1 LISSI
6 EERPGRN
13 AWLEIDTGALRRNA
27 HRFQGIVEPAR
38 TLPMIKADGYGL
50 GALTVADALRP
61 AGPYAF
67 GVATVGEGT
76 ALRMGGVTER
86 IVVFSP
92 SRADDVAT
100 LIRHRL
106 EPAMLSLASMQH
118 FGEESREAGAC
129 LPVHLEIDTGMGRAG
144 LPWGEAARWSEG
156 VASVLEEGGL
166 TLESTF
172 SHFHSADTDVAAT
185 RAQLSRFEGTI
196 GALRAR
202 GVDPGLL
209 HIANSAA
216 ALADPSYHLNLVRPG
231 LYLFGGG
238 RGLVGGDEPPPEPVI
253 RVRARVLEVRELP
266 AGTTVSYGATF
277 MTERASRLAT
287 LGIGYADGLPHG
299 ASNRASALLEGRRV
313 PIRGAV
319 CMDLTVVDVTGVDEV
334 QPGSVAT
341 LLGREGDE
349 EITLHELAEAGG
361 AIEYEVLTGLG
372 AGLPRVMVDSGRMET
387 ESLTHVE

>member
-1 LISSI
+1 
-6 EERPGRN
+6 
-13 AWLEIDTGALRRNA
+13 LR
-27 HRFQGIVEPAR
+27 
-38 TLPMIKADGYGL
+38 D
-50 GALTVADALRP
+50 
-61 AGPYAF
+61 
-67 GVATVGEGT
+67 
-76 ALRMGGVTER
+76 
-86 IVVFSP
+86 
-92 SRADDVAT
+92 
-100 LIRHRL
+100 
-106 EPAMLSLASMQH
+106 
-118 FGEESREAGAC
+118 
-129 LPVHLEIDTGMGRAG
+129 
-144 LPWGEAARWSEG
+144 
-156 VASVLEEGGL
+156 
-166 TLESTF
+166 
-172 SHFHSADTDVAAT
+172 
-185 RAQLSRFEGTI
+185 
-196 GALRAR
+196 R

-238 RGLVGGDEPPPEPVI
+238 RGMVGGGDPPPEPVV

-277 MTERASRLAT
+277 VTERASRLAT
-287 LGIGYADGLPHG
+287 LGIGYADGFPHG

-372 AGLPRVMVDSGRMET
+372 AGLPRVMVDSGRMNT
-387 ESLTHVE
+387 ESLAHVE